1 MNMAQTHTPVPN
13 LQQRFP
19 ERLVQLADGAQLAIR
34 ECGQGPVVVLLHG
47 IGSGSA
53 SWLHCAQRLAAGNRV
68 IAWDAPGY
76 GLSTPLPPA
85 RPKACDYAA
94 CLELLLD
101 ALGVES
107 CLLVG
112 HSLGALMATAYAAGI
127 GAARVRRLVLLS
139 PARGYGAAELRDS
152 GAQVRRQRLENLERF
167 GIDGMASERTAR
179 LLGRNPSEEA
189 LAWVRWNMARLN
201 PEGYRQ
207 AVELLCGDDLLGN
220 GQPAAPCEVHCG
232 EDDGITTP
240 GVAAPSPASSARRS
254 RRFPGPATPARSNNP
269 KWSQDASATR
279 NASLLKEPPMDKSD
293 DSQDKYI
300 VPGLERGLLLLCEFS
315 RKDRTLTAPELAR
328 RLKLPRSTIFRL
340 LTTLEAMGFVTRNGN
355 EYRLGMAVLRLGFEY
370 LASLEL
376 TELGQPLLNRL
387 CDEIR
392 YPATW
397 WCATAVR
404 SSTWPRFRRPPR

>member
-127 GAARVRRLVLLS
+127 GAARVRR
-139 PARGYGAAELRDS
+139 
-152 GAQVRRQRLENLERF
+152 QRLENLERF

-240 GVAAPSPASSARRS
+240 ESCGAIARQLGASFSSIPGAGHASPIEQPEVVAGRIGHA
-254 RRFPGPATPARSNNP
+254 
-269 KWSQDASATR
+269 Q
-279 NASLLKEPPMDKSD
+279 
-293 DSQDKYI
+293 
-300 VPGLERGLLLLCEFS
+300 
-315 RKDRTLTAPELAR
+315 
-328 RLKLPRSTIFRL
+328 RL
-340 LTTLEAMGFVTRNGN
+340 
-355 EYRLGMAVLRLGFEY
+355 
-370 LASLEL
+370 SLE
-376 TELGQPLLNRL
+376 G
-387 CDEIR
+387 
-392 YPATW
+392 
-397 WCATAVR
+397 TANG
-404 SSTWPRFRRPPR
+404 

>member
-1 MNMAQTHTPVPN
+1 MNMAQTHIPAPS

-76 GLSTPLPPA
+76 GLSSPLPPA
-85 RPKACDYAA
+85 WPKACDYAA
-94 CLELLLD
+94 RLELLLD

-112 HSLGALMATAYAAGI
+112 HSSGALMATAYAAGI

-152 GAQVRRQRLENLERF
+152 GAQVRRQRLENLERL

-240 GVAAPSPASSARRS
+240 ESCGAIARQLGASFSPIPGAGHASPIEQPEVVAGRIGHA
-254 RRFPGPATPARSNNP
+254 
-269 KWSQDASATR
+269 Q
-279 NASLLKEPPMDKSD
+279 
-293 DSQDKYI
+293 
-300 VPGLERGLLLLCEFS
+300 
-315 RKDRTLTAPELAR
+315 
-328 RLKLPRSTIFRL
+328 RL
-340 LTTLEAMGFVTRNGN
+340 
-355 EYRLGMAVLRLGFEY
+355 
-370 LASLEL
+370 SLE
-376 TELGQPLLNRL
+376 G
-387 CDEIR
+387 
-392 YPATW
+392 
-397 WCATAVR
+397 TANG
-404 SSTWPRFRRPPR
+404 

>member
-139 PARGYGAAELRDS
+139 PAPCYFSAQLRYS
-152 GAQVRRQRLENLERF
+152 FAHVLRQRLYNLALF
-167 GIDGMASERTAR
+167 GISCISRSLTALLLSLHPTAYSLPCVPCHMA
-179 LLGRNPSEEA
+179 L
-189 LAWVRWNMARLN
+189 LN
-201 PEGYRQ
+201 PHCSLH
-207 AVELLCGDDLLGN
+207 AVSLPFCLSLPLN
-220 GQPAAPCEVHCG
+220 ALPS
-232 EDDGITTP
+232 
-240 GVAAPSPASSARRS
+240 APS
-254 RRFPGPATPARSNNP
+254 
-269 KWSQDASATR
+269 
-279 NASLLKEPPMDKSD
+279 
-293 DSQDKYI
+293 
-300 VPGLERGLLLLCEFS
+300 
-315 RKDRTLTAPELAR
+315 
-328 RLKLPRSTIFRL
+328 
-340 LTTLEAMGFVTRNGN
+340 
-355 EYRLGMAVLRLGFEY
+355 
-370 LASLEL
+370 
-376 TELGQPLLNRL
+376 
-387 CDEIR
+387 
-392 YPATW
+392 
-397 WCATAVR
+397 
-404 SSTWPRFRRPPR
+404 

>member
-1 MNMAQTHTPVPN
+1 M
-13 LQQRFP
+13 
-19 ERLVQLADGAQLAIR
+19 QLADGAQLAIR

-240 GVAAPSPASSARRS
+240 ELRRHRPPARRVVLVDS
-254 RRFPGPATPARSNNP
+254 RGRPRQPDRTTRSGRRTHRPRATPLS
-269 KWSQDASATR
+269 
-279 NASLLKEPPMDKSD
+279 
-293 DSQDKYI
+293 
-300 VPGLERGLLLLCEFS
+300 
-315 RKDRTLTAPELAR
+315 
-328 RLKLPRSTIFRL
+328 
-340 LTTLEAMGFVTRNGN
+340 
-355 EYRLGMAVLRLGFEY
+355 
-370 LASLEL
+370 
-376 TELGQPLLNRL
+376 
-387 CDEIR
+387 
-392 YPATW
+392 
-397 WCATAVR
+397 
-404 SSTWPRFRRPPR
+404 

>member
-1 MNMAQTHTPVPN
+1 MNMAQTHIPAPS

-127 GAARVRRLVLLS
+127 GAARVRRLVLL
-139 PARGYGAAELRDS
+139 
-152 GAQVRRQRLENLERF
+152 
-167 GIDGMASERTAR
+167 
-179 LLGRNPSEEA
+179 
-189 LAWVRWNMARLN
+189 
-201 PEGYRQ
+201 
-207 AVELLCGDDLLGN
+207 
-220 GQPAAPCEVHCG
+220 
-232 EDDGITTP
+232 
-240 GVAAPSPASSARRS
+240 
-254 RRFPGPATPARSNNP
+254 
-269 KWSQDASATR
+269 
-279 NASLLKEPPMDKSD
+279 
-293 DSQDKYI
+293 
-300 VPGLERGLLLLCEFS
+300 
-315 RKDRTLTAPELAR
+315 
-328 RLKLPRSTIFRL
+328 
-340 LTTLEAMGFVTRNGN
+340 
-355 EYRLGMAVLRLGFEY
+355 
-370 LASLEL
+370 
-376 TELGQPLLNRL
+376 
-387 CDEIR
+387 
-392 YPATW
+392 
-397 WCATAVR
+397 
-404 SSTWPRFRRPPR
+404 

>member
-189 LAWVRWNMARLN
+189 LA
-201 PEGYRQ
+201 
-207 AVELLCGDDLLGN
+207 
-220 GQPAAPCEVHCG
+220 
-232 EDDGITTP
+232 
-240 GVAAPSPASSARRS
+240 
-254 RRFPGPATPARSNNP
+254 
-269 KWSQDASATR
+269 
-279 NASLLKEPPMDKSD
+279 
-293 DSQDKYI
+293 
-300 VPGLERGLLLLCEFS
+300 
-315 RKDRTLTAPELAR
+315 
-328 RLKLPRSTIFRL
+328 
-340 LTTLEAMGFVTRNGN
+340 
-355 EYRLGMAVLRLGFEY
+355 
-370 LASLEL
+370 
-376 TELGQPLLNRL
+376 
-387 CDEIR
+387 
-392 YPATW
+392 
-397 WCATAVR
+397 
-404 SSTWPRFRRPPR
+404 

>member
-1 MNMAQTHTPVPN
+1 M
-13 LQQRFP
+13 
-19 ERLVQLADGAQLAIR
+19 QLADGAQLAIR

-201 PEGYRQ
+201 PGATARPSSCSAATTCWATGSLPLLARCIAARTTASPRPSCGAIARQ
-207 AVELLCGDDLLGN
+207 LGASFSSIP
-220 GQPAAPCEVHCG
+220 GAGHASPIEQPEV
-232 EDDGITTP
+232 
-240 GVAAPSPASSARRS
+240 VAGRIGHAQR
-254 RRFPGPATPARSNNP
+254 
-269 KWSQDASATR
+269 
-279 NASLLKEPPMDKSD
+279 SLLKEPPMDKSD

-392 YPATW
+392 YP
-397 WCATAVR
+397 CNLVVR
-404 SSTWPRFRRPPR
+404 DGRSIVYVARFRRPPR

>member
-139 PARGYGAAELRDS
+139 PVIARMLRQKNCANCCAHRRKTAARLSLSTMKQNISGKIRWAQTERKSATATRAGCCSARIDGGSTERPALR
-152 GAQVRRQRLENLERF
+152 RERF
-167 GIDGMASERTAR
+167 YCNLAR
-179 LLGRNPSEEA
+179 S
-189 LAWVRWNMARLN
+189 
-201 PEGYRQ
+201 
-207 AVELLCGDDLLGN
+207 
-220 GQPAAPCEVHCG
+220 
-232 EDDGITTP
+232 
-240 GVAAPSPASSARRS
+240 SSAQARAKVGSPSSLCSLALTTIHRAPAGLAAHRRYS
-254 RRFPGPATPARSNNP
+254 LPA
-269 KWSQDASATR
+269 
-279 NASLLKEPPMDKSD
+279 EPPS
-293 DSQDKYI
+293 S
-300 VPGLERGLLLLCEFS
+300 
-315 RKDRTLTAPELAR
+315 
-328 RLKLPRSTIFRL
+328 
-340 LTTLEAMGFVTRNGN
+340 
-355 EYRLGMAVLRLGFEY
+355 
-370 LASLEL
+370 
-376 TELGQPLLNRL
+376 
-387 CDEIR
+387 
-392 YPATW
+392 
-397 WCATAVR
+397 
-404 SSTWPRFRRPPR
+404 SSTL